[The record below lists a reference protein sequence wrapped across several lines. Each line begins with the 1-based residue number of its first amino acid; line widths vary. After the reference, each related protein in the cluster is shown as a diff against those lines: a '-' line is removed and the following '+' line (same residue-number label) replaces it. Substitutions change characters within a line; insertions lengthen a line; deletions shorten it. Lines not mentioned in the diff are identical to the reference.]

1 MKEQVNTNQ
10 QNNKYLSR
18 CQYYG
23 KLIDWDYVEEC
34 MVLKF
39 AVYTNT
45 EFYANTST
53 IRIYVPSDMEKDII
67 NELFKGDNYFIIA
80 APYRVTFK
88 QTYKYRVDL
97 LLNIFKEI
105 I

>member
-23 KLIDWDYVEEC
+23 KLIDWDYIEEC

-39 AVYTNT
+39 AVYTAT

-53 IRIYVPSDMEKDII
+53 IRIYVPIDMEKDII

-80 APYRVTFK
+80 APWRVTVR
-88 QTYKYRVDL
+88 QGYEDRVDL
-97 LLNIFKEI
+97 VLDIFKGI
-105 I
+105 R

>member
-1 MKEQVNTNQ
+1 MKRQVSTNQ

-39 AVYTNT
+39 AVYTAT
-45 EFYANTST
+45 EYYGNTST
-53 IRIYVPSDMEKDII
+53 IRIYVPTEMEDDII
-67 NELFKGDNYFIIA
+67 NELFKLIMENASDPRLQSYMPINQSIA
-80 APYRVTFK
+80 PAVSTAGK
-88 QTYKYRVDL
+88 
-97 LLNIFKEI
+97 
-105 I
+105 

>member
-39 AVYTNT
+39 AVYTAT

-88 QTYKYRVDL
+88 QTY
-97 LLNIFKEI
+97 
-105 I
+105 

>member
-34 MVLKF
+34 MVLRF
-39 AVYTNT
+39 AVYTAT

-80 APYRVTFK
+80 SPYRVTFK
-88 QTYKYRVDL
+88 QAYKYRVDL

>member
-39 AVYTNT
+39 AVYTAT

-53 IRIYVPSDMEKDII
+53 IRIYVPSNMEKDII

-80 APYRVTFK
+80 SPYRVTFK

>member
-39 AVYTNT
+39 AVYTAT

-80 APYRVTFK
+80 APYIVTFK
-88 QTYKYRVDL
+88 QIYKYRVDL